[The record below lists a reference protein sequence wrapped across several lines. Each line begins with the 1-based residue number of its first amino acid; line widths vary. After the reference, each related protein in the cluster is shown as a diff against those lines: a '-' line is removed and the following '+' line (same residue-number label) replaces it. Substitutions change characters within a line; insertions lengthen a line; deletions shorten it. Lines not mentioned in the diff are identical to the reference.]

1 MKVETALDGSIRID
15 DRFVFLRRALLF
27 CAALSIA
34 LVPVQI
40 SRAAAPARAPLV
52 PRQRADDRGAAGQ
65 PARPRAVLVLMGF
78 ALACAGLAAFI
89 EDSLFHFD
97 VGSREIR
104 WTKRRLF
111 GRTRAGIIPFAEVA
125 DVKLRVQSSPSESRS
140 IWSAQCQLVLVTRAD
155 SITLGNGTLYPRQ
168 ALDVVSR
175 LLALVGRRRRGS
187 SAKRPAAG

>member
-40 SRAAAPARAPLV
+40 SGAAAPARAPLI
-52 PRQRADDRGAAGQ
+52 
-65 PARPRAVLVLMGF
+65 LLGF